1 MRSLIRALRSLTA
14 SALVVAAGACLS
26 PTLPLPPPEEPS
38 LIGESADGIWQV
50 AGSCLEGAQVLV
62 LNETTGR
69 GAVYVDRAA
78 AGHYTVEI
86 EGTACDVV
94 VVSQTLG
101 DESSGGTRIVLQAT
115 QDGLPVDPTAC
126 TP

>member
-1 MRSLIRALRSLTA
+1 MRPLIRTLQSLA
-14 SALVVAAGACLS
+14 VAALVAAAGACLS

-38 LIGESADGIWQV
+38 LVGESAAGIWQV

-62 LNETTGR
+62 LNESTGR
-69 GAVYVDRAA
+69 GAVYVDRAS

-101 DESSGGTRIVLQAT
+101 DESSGGTRFVLQKT